1 MDTRIDDYANGVF
14 EETEEIMVDI
24 FGFETD
30 EEIINRYTEIES

>member
-1 MDTRIDDYANGVF
+1 MDTRIDDYVNAVF
-14 EETEEIMVDI
+14 EETEEIMDV